1 MKKNDVYFKNL
12 DYLGDLNID
21 YIIFDYEYP
30 VLFTCL
36 DNKNNLYLCVCCD
49 IRNEQRWII
58 TTINEDTL
66 INMLSDKITIR
77 DAFVIEK
84 FDHYLVKYYGPNKPE
99 ECIKVFV
106 SDIPTEDLPMEEEV
120 IEADEGE
127 FDQYIEVLRK
137 RKLIFKYILSLDANE
152 NFATEQKKIK
162 KYNNCF
168 NSLYTTNVI
177 KTCITN
183 FEKKLQYKQKKV
195 EENYIPNTNIKNYI
209 GQKKYEI
216 AIIS

>member
-106 SDIPTEDLPMEEEV
+106 SDIPTEDLPMEEEF

>member
-21 YIIFDYEYP
+21 YIIFDYEYL

-106 SDIPTEDLPMEEEV
+106 SDIPTEDLPMEEEF

-137 RKLIFKYILSLDANE
+137 RKLIFKYILFLDANE

-162 KYNNCF
+162 TY
-168 NSLYTTNVI
+168 
-177 KTCITN
+177 
-183 FEKKLQYKQKKV
+183 
-195 EENYIPNTNIKNYI
+195 
-209 GQKKYEI
+209 
-216 AIIS
+216 